1 MPMPSRR
8 PIGSPTSPSPVVDP
22 SPAVRVVLAS
32 GSPRRLELLRRLGI
46 EPDVRPAD
54 VDETP
59 VAGEDPRA
67 LVTRLAR
74 TKAGAVAVDDGAL
87 VVAADTVVVLGE
99 EVLGKPIDDHHAAAM
114 LRRLSGAT
122 HRVVTGVHIARSGR
136 QASAIETTTVYFRTL
151 SEPEIDAYVA
161 TGEPQDKAGAYAIQG
176 GAGMFVTRIEG
187 SDTNVVGL
195 PLSTVV
201 RLAGE
206 VGVEL
211 VPR

>member
-1 MPMPSRR
+1 M
-8 PIGSPTSPSPVVDP
+8 
-22 SPAVRVVLAS
+22 
-32 GSPRRLELLRRLGI
+32 
-46 EPDVRPAD
+46 
-54 VDETP
+54 
-59 VAGEDPRA
+59 
-67 LVTRLAR
+67 TRLAR
-74 TKAGAVAVDDGAL
+74 TKAGAVSVGDDAL

-99 EVLGKPIDDHHAAAM
+99 EVLGKPIDHRHAADM

-122 HRVVTGVHIARSGR
+122 HHVVTGVHVARAGR
-136 QASAIETTTVYFRTL
+136 EASAVETTAVWFRTL

-161 TGEPQDKAGAYAIQG
+161 TGEPLDKAGAYAIQG

-206 VGVEL
+206 LGVEL